1 MSKKND
7 PVVVAYEEYKQ
18 QCAGLSI
25 APCDFV
31 GWQIYAVQ
39 LDEHHLPYLTNYP
52 NARKASSKRS
62 GCAAT
67 FRQSRRVWSGM
78 DSADAIGVP
87 ALVVNQVL
95 PAAQCIAG

>member
-39 LDEHHLPYLTNYP
+39 LDEHHLPYLTN
-52 NARKASSKRS
+52 
-62 GCAAT
+62 
-67 FRQSRRVWSGM
+67 
-78 DSADAIGVP
+78 
-87 ALVVNQVL
+87 
-95 PAAQCIAG
+95 

>member
-39 LDEHHLPYLTNYP
+39 LDEHHLPYLTNYGAVW
-52 NARKASSKRS
+52 ARDLRKKTGRADRPAIFFIRS
-62 GCAAT
+62 DVG
-67 FRQSRRVWSGM
+67 
-78 DSADAIGVP
+78 
-87 ALVVNQVL
+87 L
-95 PAAQCIAG
+95 